1 MKKTFVMIAAGA
13 ALAGVAMAQ
22 EDHLMTFDKAV
33 PQIRVMGLQGS
44 MMGRTVKNAPYSAV
58 EVTEHTQM
66 LADGTRIHNES
77 QTQVYR
83 DSEGRMR
90 RETPTEITI
99 WDPVAGA
106 SWMLNTKNQTARKL
120 PMGNFSFTTART
132 PNGEVATYTMR
143 SSSGPE
149 AGRMILT
156 EDVRV
161 IEGKAAEVK
170 HAEARMKAEIESHVR
185 ANATA
190 GVMVAGPTADL
201 KKVLVAQRMKMNT
214 ESLGKRMIEGV
225 NSEGTKHISTT
236 EAGAIGNDRPIQS
249 VTERWF
255 SPELQTVMLT
265 RSNDPRTGEDV
276 FRLINVSRSEPPA
289 YLFQVPAGYQV
300 LDGKVV
306 LDGK

>member
-22 EDHLMTFDKAV
+22 EDHTVMFEKMV
-33 PQIRVMGLQGS
+33 PQLRVMGLQGS
-44 MMGRTVKNAPYSAV
+44 IMGKTVKGAPYSAV
-58 EVTEHTQM
+58 EVNEHTQT

-90 RETPTEITI
+90 RETPNDVTI

-106 SWMLNTKNQTARKL
+106 SWILNTKNQTARKL
-120 PMGNFSFTTART
+120 PMGNFVYTTTRNANGDVTTFTAAGPAPAPMGGAVRMTG
-132 PNGEVATYTMR
+132 PVE
-143 SSSGPE
+143 SGVWE
-149 AGRMILT
+149 T
-156 EDVRV
+156 RV
-161 IEGKAAEVK
+161 AEVR
-170 HAEARMKAEIESHVR
+170 HAEAKMKAEIETHVR
-185 ANATA
+185 VNGTA
-190 GVMVAGPTADL
+190 GVMVPGPAADIR
-201 KKVLVAQRMKMNT
+201 KVLTAQRMKVNS

-225 NSEGTKHISTT
+225 NSEGTKHVSTT

-265 RSNDPRTGEDV
+265 RSTDPRSGEEV
-276 FRLINVSRSEPPA
+276 FRLMNVSRSEPPA
-289 YLFQVPAGYQV
+289 YLFQVPAGYQI
-300 LDGKVV
+300 LEGR
-306 LDGK
+306 

>member
-1 MKKTFVMIAAGA
+1 MKTTFVMIAAGA

-22 EDHLMTFDKAV
+22 EDVLFEKMA
-33 PQIRVMGLQGS
+33 PQIRMLGLQGS
-44 MMGRTVKNAPYSAV
+44 IMGKTVKSAPYSAT

-90 RETPTEITI
+90 RETPNDVTI

-106 SWMLNTKNQTARKL
+106 SWLLNPKNQTARKL
-120 PMGNFSFTTART
+120 PMGNFMYTSTRST
-132 PNGEVATYTMR
+132 NGEVATFSVSGGTM
-143 SSSGPE
+143 GPVAGARMTGPVE
-149 AGRMILT
+149 AGVWET
-156 EDVRV
+156 RV
-161 IEGKAAEVK
+161 AEVK
-170 HAEARMKAEIESHVR
+170 HAEGRMKAEIESHVR
-185 ANATA
+185 ANGTA
-190 GVMVAGPTADL
+190 GVMVPGPTADIR
-201 KKVLVAQRMKMNT
+201 KVLTAQRLKVNT

-225 NSEGTKHISTT
+225 NSEGTKHVSTT

-265 RSNDPRTGEDV
+265 RSTDPRSGEEV
-276 FRLINVSRSEPPA
+276 FRLINVSRSEPAA

-300 LDGKVV
+300 IEK
-306 LDGK
+306 